1 MGITNMIALG
11 LGLSFVIAARVI
23 AARKKQKI
31 CKEKL
36 SPQHV
41 LWDEKF
47 ALLESQLKSAK
58 RSNEWATTLESAAR
72 IISRFQLLAGNLLE
86 KAETQKQRDKTKKL
100 LEEIQQLEDTFNNN
114 FEGII

>member
-11 LGLSFVIAARVI
+11 LGLSLVIAARVI
-23 AARKKQKI
+23 AARKKARLYKQ
-31 CKEKL
+31 KL

-58 RSNEWATTLESAAR
+58 RSNERATTLESAAR
-72 IISRFQLLAGNLLE
+72 IISRFQLLAGDLLE
-86 KAETQKQRDKTKKL
+86 KAEIKRQKIKIKKL
-100 LEEIQQLEDTFNNN
+100 LDEIQQLEDIFNNN
-114 FEGII
+114 FEGIT